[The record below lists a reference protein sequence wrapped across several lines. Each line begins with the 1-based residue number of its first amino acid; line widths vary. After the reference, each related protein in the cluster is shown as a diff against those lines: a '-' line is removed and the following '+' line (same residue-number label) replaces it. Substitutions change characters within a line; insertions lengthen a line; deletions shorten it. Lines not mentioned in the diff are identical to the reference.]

1 MQIDN
6 WKISTRLGAGF
17 GLVLLMTGALVAVGL
32 GGLAGVGAA
41 SRDITDHD
49 WSRAGATATASA
61 ATQANARRTMELFL
75 AGDAAQAAVLRQQL
89 AAGDKAVAEALAALD
104 QGRPPTEEKARLA
117 EIRSTRA
124 AHALALGKVTRQLE
138 AGEREA
144 ALRSWSGEA
153 RQTLDRL
160 QQDLLAL
167 AELQTRQVRAR
178 GQVVESDIAAARR
191 WMLALGL
198 AALLASG
205 IVGWR
210 LARSIAQPLNEAIYI
225 AETVASGD
233 LSQEFATERGGDF
246 GRLLG
251 ALGGMEDTL
260 TDLVSR
266 IKASTDSITL
276 ASRDIAAGNADL
288 SRRTEEQAASLEE
301 TVSSMEEL
309 TATVR
314 LNAGHASTAS
324 GLAASASDIAARGGE
339 VVVQVVDTMAAI
351 SGSSRKIVDIIA
363 VIEGIA
369 FQTNILAL
377 NAAVEAARAGEQG
390 RGFAVVASEVRGLAQ
405 RSAGAA
411 REIKALIADSVAHV
425 ENGSELVGQAGR
437 TMQDIVQ
444 AVRRVSSL
452 LEQISAASV
461 EQSKGIE
468 HVNQAMVQMDQATQ
482 QNAALVEQ
490 AATAAAS
497 LAEQTLQ
504 LQAAVDE
511 FKLDD
516 EPAPAAGPG
525 PMAALEL
532 RASTHGRPLLTAA
545 AP

>member
-1 MQIDN
+1 MT
-6 WKISTRLGAGF
+6 TRTETDSFGPIQVSADAYWGAQTQRSIENFPF
-17 GLVLLMTGALVAVGL
+17 GPHERMPIG
-32 GGLAGVGAA
+32 
-41 SRDITDHD
+41 I
-49 WSRAGATATASA
+49 
-61 ATQANARRTMELFL
+61 
-75 AGDAAQAAVLRQQL
+75 
-89 AAGDKAVAEALAALD
+89 
-104 QGRPPTEEKARLA
+104 
-117 EIRSTRA
+117 I
-124 AHALALGKVTRQLE
+124 HALALVKVARQLE

-144 ALRSWSGEA
+144 ASRAWTGEA

-160 QQDLLAL
+160 QQELQAL
-167 AELQTRQVRAR
+167 ADLQTRQVRAR
-178 GQVVESDIAAARR
+178 GQVVESDIATARR

-198 AALLASG
+198 AALLTSG
-205 IVGWR
+205 IVVWR
-210 LARSIAQPLNEAIYI
+210 LARSIAQPLNEAIHI

-233 LSQEFATERGGDF
+233 LSQEFSTERGGDF

-377 NAAVEAARAGEQG
+377 NAAVEAARAGDQG

-468 HVNQAMVQMDQATQ
+468 HVNQAMVQMDKATQ

-504 LQAAVDE
+504 LQTAVDE

-516 EPAPAAGPG
+516 EPAPASGPA

-532 RASTHGRPLLTAA
+532 RAISGAQPLLPAA
-545 AP
+545 AR

>member
-1 MQIDN
+1 MQLDN
-6 WKISTRLGAGF
+6 WKISTRLGAGI
-17 GLVLLMTGALVAVGL
+17 GLVGLMAGALLAV
-32 GGLAGVGAA
+32 GLAGVGAA
-41 SRDITDHD
+41 SRDISGKD
-49 WSRAGATATASA
+49 WSRAA
-61 ATQANARRTMELFL
+61 AAAALGTSTQANARSTLELFL
-75 AGDAAQAAVLRQQL
+75 ASDAAQAGTVRRQL
-89 AAGDKAVAEALAALD
+89 AAGEKTAAEALLALAQGEPPIQEKPLLAA
-104 QGRPPTEEKARLA
+104 
-117 EIRSTRA
+117 IRSAHA
-124 AHALALGKVTRQLE
+124 AHTLALGKVTRQLE
-138 AGEREA
+138 AGEREPA
-144 ALRSWSGEA
+144 ARAWAGEA
-153 RQTLDRL
+153 RPALERL

-167 AELQTRQVRAR
+167 AELQTHEVRAR
-178 GQVVESDIAAARR
+178 GQVLEADIGRTRR
-191 WMLALGL
+191 WMLTLGL
-198 AALLASG
+198 AALLMGA
-205 IVGWR
+205 VVVYR

-233 LSQEFATERGGDF
+233 LSQEFSTERGGDF

-251 ALGGMEDTL
+251 ALGDMEDTL

-314 LNAGHASTAS
+314 LNAGHASSAS

-351 SGSSRKIVDIIA
+351 SDSSRKIVDIIA

-425 ENGSELVGQAGR
+425 DNGSELVGQAGR
-437 TMQDIVQ
+437 TMRDIVQ

-468 HVNQAMVQMDQATQ
+468 HVNQAMVQMDKATQ
-482 QNAALVEQ
+482 QNAVLVEQ

-504 LQAAVDE
+504 LQTAVDE

-516 EPAPAAGPG
+516 EAAPTAAP
-525 PMAALEL
+525 EL
-532 RASTHGRPLLTAA
+532 RTMAGAPPLLAVA
-545 AP
+545 VHQSL

>member
-1 MQIDN
+1 MQLDD
-6 WKISTRLGAGF
+6 WKISTRLELGF
-17 GLVLLMTGALVAVGL
+17 GLVLLMAGALWAVGL

-41 SRDITDHD
+41 NRDITGNDR
-49 WSRAGATATASA
+49 SRAGAVATVSA
-61 ATQANARRTMELFL
+61 ATQASARRTMELFL
-75 AGDAAQAAVLRQQL
+75 AADAVQAAALRQQL
-89 AAGDKAVAEALAALD
+89 AAGEKAVGDALAALD
-104 QGRPPTEEKARLA
+104 QGSPPTEEIALLA
-117 EIRSTRA
+117 DIRGTRA
-124 AHALALGKVTRQLE
+124 AHALTLVKVARQLE

-144 ALRSWSGEA
+144 ASRVWTGEA
-153 RQTLDRL
+153 RPTLDRL
-160 QQDLLAL
+160 QQELQAL

-178 GQVVESDIAAARR
+178 GQVVESDIATARR
-191 WMLALGL
+191 WMLALAL
-198 AALLASG
+198 AALLASC
-205 IVGWR
+205 IVVWR
-210 LARSIAQPLNEAIYI
+210 LARSISQPLNEAIYI

-314 LNAGHASTAS
+314 LNAGHAGTAS

-339 VVVQVVDTMAAI
+339 MVVQVVDTMASI

-425 ENGSELVGQAGR
+425 DNGSELVGQAGR

-468 HVNQAMVQMDQATQ
+468 HVNQAMVQMDKATQ

-504 LQAAVDE
+504 LQTAVDE

-516 EPAPAAGPG
+516 EPAPAAGPA

-532 RASTHGRPLLTAA
+532 RAISGAQPLLPAA
-545 AP
+545 AR